1 MLFSGFFCFLC
12 EERLVNYFAGIF
24 HFIVEA
30 VQGVINIVCTFVA
43 LLVIMLYSKLCIFT
57 FGVATEVH
65 CCLLNFISGS

>member
-12 EERLVNYFAGIF
+12 EERLVNYCWDIPF
-24 HFIVEA
+24 HSRGSSRCYKHGLYI
-30 VQGVINIVCTFVA
+30 CPA
-43 LLVIMLYSKLCIFT
+43 LLVIMLYSKLRIFT